1 MMRNNV
7 KIAITGGIGSGKS
20 TVLEIIRGEGF
31 PVYSCDEIY
40 NQLLSGAGLTAEIGK
55 AFNDV
60 VDENGKLDRKK
71 LGALVFSNAAELEKL
86 NNITHPKIFKAVF
99 EKMQDKEISFCEVPL
114 LFESG
119 YEKYFDNV
127 IVVMRDE
134 NDRILSVMQRDGL
147 SQSEAKKRMNNQQ
160 NYTNCN
166 FAEYYVIH
174 NSGNLHDL
182 KQNVINTI
190 TEIKEKYLK
199 NF

>member
-40 NQLLSGAGLTAEIGK
+40 SQLLNGAGLTAEIGK

-134 NDRILSVMQRDGL
+134 N
-147 SQSEAKKRMNNQQ
+147 
-160 NYTNCN
+160 
-166 FAEYYVIH
+166 
-174 NSGNLHDL
+174 
-182 KQNVINTI
+182 
-190 TEIKEKYLK
+190 EIGRAHV
-199 NF
+199 